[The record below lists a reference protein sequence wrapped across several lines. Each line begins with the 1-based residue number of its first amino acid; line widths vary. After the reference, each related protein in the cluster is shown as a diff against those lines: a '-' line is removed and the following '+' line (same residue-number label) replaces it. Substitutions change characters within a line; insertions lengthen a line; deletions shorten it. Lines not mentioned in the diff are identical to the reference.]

1 MRVQASISRSGRFL
15 DREEICE
22 YRKAKAV
29 SVGAQKSVEA
39 SNVD

>member
-22 YRKAKAV
+22 YRKAKAAA
-29 SVGAQKSVEA
+29 GIQKSVEA